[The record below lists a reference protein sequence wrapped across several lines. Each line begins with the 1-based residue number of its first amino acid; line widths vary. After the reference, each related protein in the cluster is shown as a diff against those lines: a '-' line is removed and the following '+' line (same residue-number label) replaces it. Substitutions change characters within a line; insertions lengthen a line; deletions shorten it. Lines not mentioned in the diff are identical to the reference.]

1 LQLLFPDYNGGY
13 TERSMLKSSRSVFY
27 SLKANLNIEAMIE
40 PSKIEKKKEKK
51 IRTGEIKSILLP
63 NHDKAPILLSTRI
76 RF

>member
-40 PSKIEKKKEKK
+40 PSKIEKKRKK

-63 NHDKAPILLSTRI
+63 NHDKAQY
-76 RF
+76 FFQHA